1 MIGIT
6 LKFVS
11 SPTLNAMKKIFIF
24 ALCFSV
30 IGKIQVHSQ
39 TSNPEFNASYQKAL
53 GVKLF
58 PGAISYKQFLRTNKA
73 VEAIGYISLDGF
85 QLTILNEKYTSFA
98 NTENLAWYVGYGGHF
113 NVWSEDY
120 KLKNPTR
127 SAGVSVGVDG
137 ILGLDY
143 KIKDAPLNFS
153 IDWQPSFNFVGK
165 SYFESGWGGIG
176 VRYTIK

>member
-1 MIGIT
+1 
-6 LKFVS
+6 
-11 SPTLNAMKKIFIF
+11 MKKIFIF
-24 ALCFSV
+24 ALCLSI
-30 IGKIQVHSQ
+30 IGKIQVNSQ

-58 PGAISYKQFLRTNKA
+58 PGAISYKQFIRSNKA
-73 VEAIGYISLDGF
+73 VESIGFISVDGF
-85 QLTILNEKYTSFA
+85 QATILYEKYTPFA
-98 NTENLAWYVGYGGHF
+98 NTENLSWYVGYGGHF

-120 KLKNPTR
+120 KLNNPTR
-127 SAGVSVGVDG
+127 TGGVSVGVDG

-153 IDWQPSFNFVGK
+153 IDWQPSFNFAGK

>member
-1 MIGIT
+1 
-6 LKFVS
+6 
-11 SPTLNAMKKIFIF
+11 MKKIFIF
-24 ALCFSV
+24 ALCLSV
-30 IGKIQVHSQ
+30 IGKIQVNSQ

-113 NVWSEDY
+113 NVWSEDQ
-120 KLKNPTR
+120 KSNPTR
-127 SAGVSVGVDG
+127 TAGVSVGVDG

-153 IDWQPSFNFVGK
+153 IDWQPSFNFAGK

>member
-1 MIGIT
+1 M
-6 LKFVS
+6 
-11 SPTLNAMKKIFIF
+11 NAMKNIFIF

-53 GVKLF
+53 GVKLY
-58 PGAISYKQFLRTNKA
+58 PGAISYKQFIRANKA
-73 VEAIGYISLDGF
+73 VEAVGFLSVDGF
-85 QLTILNEKYTSFA
+85 QATILYEKYTPFA
-98 NTENLAWYVGYGGHF
+98 NTENLAWYVGYGGHMAIW
-113 NVWSEDY
+113 NEEWKKS
-120 KLKNPTR
+120 N
-127 SAGVSVGVDG
+127 SAHKAGIAVGVDG

-153 IDWQPSFNFVGK
+153 IDWQPSFNFVGG